1 MRALQPISHR
11 LFVTVCYRRLPGRLP
26 GRMHH
31 FVDVVLGGG
40 AGVPHLPP
48 GEVGPKRPLPASQ
61 RQLGEYAGGQGFRT
75 LLGG

>member
-1 MRALQPISHR
+1 M
-11 LFVTVCYRRLPGRLP
+11 VCHRRLPGRLP
-26 GRMHH
+26 GRMDH

-40 AGVPHLPP
+40 ARVPHLPP
-48 GEVGPKRPLPASQ
+48 GEAGPKRPLPATQ